1 MSPRSEISLGRVAL
15 ANTVNGLSSADAHAA
30 KQVGKIKAR
39 SDVTHGMRSSL
50 TIRRPREASAFS
62 TSHLMNVQRKNIA
75 AKPALNKL
83 QIRRE
88 EFTAWL
94 CRGFKGG
101 YQAHCKR
108 TMKLM
113 TESRL

>member
-1 MSPRSEISLGRVAL
+1 
-15 ANTVNGLSSADAHAA
+15 
-30 KQVGKIKAR
+30 
-39 SDVTHGMRSSL
+39 
-50 TIRRPREASAFS
+50 
-62 TSHLMNVQRKNIA
+62 MNMQRKNIA

-113 TESRL
+113 IECRL